1 MAAVARGRLCK
12 DAASA
17 HRAQRQYGG
26 PWYPIRVLFC
36 FFFLKKGSGVDHFD
50 LLATGKTKT
59 INSVDLIKLC
69 HIWSNLSVRDVIE
82 IEFVAFDMSA
92 YIESTFKRTL
102 VAEHET

>member
-1 MAAVARGRLCK
+1 MRTVHNGSTGGRGTP
-12 DAASA
+12 S
-17 HRAQRQYGG
+17 GSSF
-26 PWYPIRVLFC
+26 V
-36 FFFLKKGSGVDHFD
+36 FFYKKNAGGVDHFD

-59 INSVDLIKLC
+59 INSVDFIKLC
-69 HIWSNLSVRDVIE
+69 HIWSNLSVRDV

>member
-1 MAAVARGRLCK
+1 MAAVARGRLCE

-36 FFFLKKGSGVDHFD
+36 FFFIKKNAGGVDHFD

-59 INSVDLIKLC
+59 INSVDFIKLC

-82 IEFVAFDMSA
+82 FVAFDMSA
-92 YIESTFKRTL
+92 YIDSTFKRTL

>member
-1 MAAVARGRLCK
+1 MAAVARGRLCE

-17 HRAQRQYGG
+17 QRTQRQCGG
-26 PWYPIRVLFC
+26 RGTPSGSSFVFLFI
-36 FFFLKKGSGVDHFD
+36 KKGSGVDHFD

-59 INSVDLIKLC
+59 INSVDFIKLC

>member
-1 MAAVARGRLCK
+1 MRTVHNGSTGARGTP
-12 DAASA
+12 S
-17 HRAQRQYGG
+17 GSSF
-26 PWYPIRVLFC
+26 V